1 MEIQMNLV
9 LEGKVALVTGAGR
22 GIGKAIALKLSE
34 MGCQVIIN
42 DLPDSREALET
53 VEEIKGARRQAQ
65 EVLFSVTDSAAVKTA
80 IQSVLQK
87 WGGIDILVNN
97 AGIFRDALLMRMSE
111 QEWDSVLDVN
121 LKGAFL
127 CSKLALNSMVSRKW
141 GRIINIASVAG
152 VMGNMGRVNYSASK
166 GGLIAFTRSLAP
178 EVGSRNITVN
188 AIAPGFIQTQMTKEL
203 PDEYKDAV
211 LSRTTLK
218 RLGTPQEVAELAGFL
233 ASDRAAYITGQ
244 VICIDGGIS

>member
-1 MEIQMNLV
+1 MNCELD
-9 LEGKVALVTGAGR
+9 GKVALVTGAGR

-34 MGCQVIIN
+34 MGCRVVIN
-42 DLPDSREALET
+42 DLPDSREALGT
-53 VEEIKGARRQAQ
+53 VQEIKGAGRQAQ
-65 EVLFSVTDSAAVKTA
+65 DALFSVIDSVAVKTG

-97 AGIFRDALLMRMSE
+97 AGIFHDALLMRMSE
-111 QEWDSVLDVN
+111 PEWDSVMDVN

-127 CSKLALNSMVSRKW
+127 CSKLALNSMLSRKW

-166 GGLIAFTRSLAP
+166 GGLIAFSRSLAA

-188 AIAPGFIQTQMTKEL
+188 AIAPGFIQTQMTDEL
-203 PDEYKDAV
+203 PDAYKDAV

>member
-1 MEIQMNLV
+1 MNLE
-9 LEGKVALVTGAGR
+9 LEGKVALITGAGR

-34 MGCQVIIN
+34 MGCRVVIN
-42 DLPDSREALET
+42 DLPDSGEAIET
-53 VEEIKGARRQAQ
+53 VEEIKSGGRLAQ
-65 EVLFSVTDSAAVKTA
+65 EALFSVTDSTAVKTG

-97 AGIFRDALLMRMSE
+97 AGIFHDALLMRMSE
-111 QEWDSVLDVN
+111 QEWDSVLDIN

-127 CSKLALNSMVSRKW
+127 CSKLALTSMVSRKW

-203 PDEYKDAV
+203 PVEYKEVV

-244 VICIDGGIS
+244 VICVDGGIS

>member
-1 MEIQMNLV
+1 MQMNLE
-9 LEGKVALVTGAGR
+9 LEGKVALITGAGR
-22 GIGKAIALKLSE
+22 GIGKAIALKLSD

-42 DLPDSREALET
+42 DLPDSREAIET
-53 VEEIKGARRQAQ
+53 VEEIKGGGRLAQ
-65 EVLFSVTDSAAVKTA
+65 EALFSVSDSAAVKA
-80 IQSVLQK
+80 GIQSVLQK

-111 QEWDSVLDVN
+111 QEWDTVLDIN

-203 PDEYKDAV
+203 PVEYKEVV

-244 VICIDGGIS
+244 VICVDGGIS